1 VPLERVVEFRIASQV
16 DLLPEVI
23 YFIGKAGVAM
33 FEERPEKLPRPR
45 DPATL
50 HKAKR
55 IDEFLNQLLLY
66 VKPQQV
72 ALPLTTLESQI
83 DSVLEKLEAL
93 YKEVSYYTRLID
105 ELRVKLAVSRDVARV
120 KTAALPRTEA
130 LEVFV
135 ALPGRA
141 VKEAVELAKS
151 HNATVV
157 QQGNALIVAVERRN
171 APQLRNALEKLGVR
185 LLSLQEVADIE
196 PPNVLE
202 ERLRK
207 AEEELK
213 EAVERQKDLINYAYT
228 LRNAAAAVAETF
240 NKSAIDEGME
250 TGRLFESYEKEI
262 KKLEEQ
268 LSNLSKIRKVLE
280 ALSGRGS
287 LKLPEGF
294 KLVVDPETPIAA
306 PHVLQE
312 INGVKVA
319 LVGGE
324 ARGVEVPPE
333 YLSDIRTG
341 RELVENAIKSLEGSL
356 QRLRRE
362 LELLE
367 KLYRE
372 YSIYGDGRWE
382 EHKDTALI
390 ILYVLEKD
398 IKKIDDALAEFVKH
412 NLGKLDVVRRTRYK
426 YFDAVPVERRP
437 TLEKYPTPIRQFTK
451 IVYMYG
457 VPKPNE
463 ISPVPLVALLF
474 PVFFG
479 WMYGDLGHGFLLF
492 LLGVL
497 LLKKLYGGKY
507 KDWGII
513 WALTGLVSMFFGAF
527 VYQEVFGFGF
537 KELGIKMPTP
547 PILHLFGEGHE
558 LVTTEGVLAGI
569 KAAFILGFFL
579 ILLAFLSKFINTLL
593 KGEPDVAVALVLPQV
608 VLFFSLGM
616 VFFSLVKDALHLEF
630 MAPLLQLPW
639 LYIFVGAFM
648 WSAAGAFALRAK
660 YKHHEEAPPVTEEF
674 IMGFVEGSLGA
685 LANIPSFARLVILIL
700 IHGVLAKLVNGVAT
714 SLGPAGILFAVF
726 GHSLI
731 AAAEGLFSM
740 VQSLRLVFYETLSKF
755 YEGRGRLFIPLALP

>member
-1 VPLERVVEFRIASQV
+1 M
-16 DLLPEVI
+16 DLLPELI
-23 YFIGKAGVAM
+23 YFIGKTGVAM
-33 FEERPEKLPRPR
+33 FEWRPERLPRPR
-45 DPATL
+45 DPAVFQ
-50 HKAKR
+50 KAKK

-66 VKPQQV
+66 VQPQQV
-72 ALPLTTLESQI
+72 TLPLTALESQI

-105 ELRVKLAVSRDVARV
+105 ELRVKLAVSRDVAGVR
-120 KTAALPRTEA
+120 TAVLPRTEA

-141 VKEAVELAKS
+141 VREAVELAKS
-151 HNATVV
+151 LKATVV

-185 LLSLQEVADIE
+185 VLSLQEVADME

-202 ERLRK
+202 ERLRR

-213 EAVERQKDLINYAYT
+213 AAVQRQKDLINYAYT
-228 LRNAAAAVAETF
+228 LRSAAAAVAETF
-240 NKSAIDEGME
+240 NKSAIDEGAE

-262 KKLEEQ
+262 KRLEEQ
-268 LSNLSKIRKVLE
+268 LANLSKIRRVLE
-280 ALSGRGS
+280 ALSGRGG

-306 PHVLQE
+306 PHMLQE

-319 LVGGE
+319 LVRGG

-333 YLSDIRTG
+333 YLSDIKTG
-341 RELVENAIKSLEGSL
+341 RELVENAIKSLETSL
-356 QRLRRE
+356 QKLKKE
-362 LELLE
+362 LETIE
-367 KLYRE
+367 KLYHE
-372 YSIYGDGRWE
+372 YSIYGDKRWE
-382 EHKDTALI
+382 EHKDTASVI
-390 ILYVLEKD
+390 FYVLEKD
-398 IKKIDDALAEFVKH
+398 VKKVDEALVEFVSR
-412 NLGKLDVVRRTRYK
+412 NLGRLDVVKKTRYR
-426 YFDAVPVERRP
+426 YFETVPVERRP

-451 IVYMYG
+451 IVYLYG
-457 VPKPNE
+457 VPRPNE

-497 LLKKLYGGKY
+497 LLKKLYGGRY
-507 KDWGII
+507 RDWGII
-513 WALTGLVSMFFGAF
+513 WTLTGLISMFFGAF

-547 PILHLFGEGHE
+547 PMLHLFGEGRE
-558 LVTTEGVLAGI
+558 FVTTEGALAAI

-579 ILLAFLSKFINTLL
+579 ILLAFFSKFINTLL
-593 KGEPDVAVALVLPQV
+593 KGEPDVAVAVVLPQV

-639 LYIFVGAFM
+639 LYIFVGAFI
-648 WSAAGAFALRAK
+648 WSAVGTFALRAK

-674 IMGFVEGSLGA
+674 IMGFVESSLGA

-700 IHGVLAKLVNGVAT
+700 IHGVLTKLVNGVAI

-740 VQSLRLVFYETLSKF
+740 VQSLRLVFYEILSKF
-755 YEGRGRLFIPLALP
+755 YEGRGRLFAPLALP